1 MSVLWELSGGI
12 NMSRVIK
19 TVSLDHET
27 DLLASK
33 KPNFS
38 SWVREQLRKDA
49 LAMTQT
55 HATIAIFHDKG
66 ICNPNASPRCGLCFP
81 FGRPDRSDIRNY
93 NLGNMTALELQNRT
107 KNLYADTLQV
117 QMTKIEEKDAL
128 PPIVRERKYLRRIL
142 RAIWA
147 FI

>member
-1 MSVLWELSGGI
+1 
-12 NMSRVIK
+12 MSRVIK
-19 TVSLDHET
+19 TVSLDSET

-49 LAMTQT
+49 LAITHT
-55 HATIAIFHDKG
+55 HATLAIFKEKG
-66 ICNPNASPRCGLCFP
+66 ICNPLASPRCGLCFP
-81 FGRPDRSDIRNY
+81 FGRPDRLSIKNY
-93 NLGNMTALELQNRT
+93 NTGLITAEDLQIITKELH
-107 KNLYADTLQV
+107 KETLQI
-117 QMTKIEEKDAL
+117 QMKKIEEKDAL
-128 PPIVRERKYLRRIL
+128 PPIVRERKYIRRFL